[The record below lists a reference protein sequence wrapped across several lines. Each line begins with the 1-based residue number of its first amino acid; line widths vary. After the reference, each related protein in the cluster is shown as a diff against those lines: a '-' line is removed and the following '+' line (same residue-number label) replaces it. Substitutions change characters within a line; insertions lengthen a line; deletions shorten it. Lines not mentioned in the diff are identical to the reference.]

1 MGVYLSGGT
10 IARGLRRFVL
20 ALLGI
25 ASVVPLGAQQVA
37 ALGATRGAPSP
48 WVVVAPDAALAWFT
62 VLAEWRIDSEGAFPF
77 IAQAPAARAPRGRDE
92 PMAREIRS
100 HPDRGVLQFVPL
112 YYPSADRAALAAA
125 VRAAADG
132 GAAPTPR
139 ANFLVS
145 ALSSAMPRV
154 LRRDQ
159 LPRLAAA
166 LERAQPETPTSAQL
180 ARWQQRLDSLY
191 LPALAPWL
199 ALEQLD
205 GGRLIVAPAV
215 GAEGRLFAATP
226 DRADNLV
233 AVGAFRDD
241 ADADAPLYAFVREV
255 CFPAVSRAASA
266 ARLGPSVPGAARR
279 ASLAAVRCGAA
290 LLDGCLA
297 DRAAAYRGFW
307 IRQAARTGPMPQR
320 GYVPEEDAAL
330 RREFN
335 RIFPVDAPLELGTA
349 CALRR
354 SPGKP

>member
-1 MGVYLSGGT
+1 
-10 IARGLRRFVL
+10 
-20 ALLGI
+20 
-25 ASVVPLGAQQVA
+25 
-37 ALGATRGAPSP
+37 
-48 WVVVAPDAALAWFT
+48 
-62 VLAEWRIDSEGAFPF
+62 
-77 IAQAPAARAPRGRDE
+77 
-92 PMAREIRS
+92 
-100 HPDRGVLQFVPL
+100 VLQFVPL

-132 GAAPTPR
+132 GVAPTPR

-145 ALSSAMPRV
+145 ALTTAMPRV
-154 LRRDQ
+154 ARRDQ

-166 LERAQPETPTSAQL
+166 LERAQPVAPTSAQL

-205 GGRLIVAPAV
+205 GGRLIVAPAI

-226 DRADNLV
+226 DRTDNLV
-233 AVGAFRDD
+233 AVGAFGED

-279 ASLAAVRCGAA
+279 SSLAAVRCGAA

-297 DRAAAYRGFW
+297 ERAAAYRGFW
-307 IRQAARTGPMPQR
+307 IRQAARSGPMPQR
-320 GYVPEEDAAL
+320 GYVPAADTEL
-330 RREFN
+330 RREFD
-335 RIFPVDAPLELGTA
+335 RVFPVDAPLELGTA

-354 SPGKP
+354 SPARP